1 MHPAPGVP
9 VAAQPLAPE
18 SRTEAPCGDSV
29 TGHHHVLPI
38 DCRPRGFSP
47 PRRLGSASAT
57 SMLQLDRTGF
67 TPFLVHVD
75 PKIPFASDQ
84 RGPAPGSCCKQ
95 RDLGEDDCAIPGVRA
110 PLEGSRSSAAA
121 PCHQVA
127 CPPAVRHALTRFATD
142 FKALFRR
149 GIRTRNRR
157 CRRVLRAL
165 SFHGFLVP
173 LRAQRAVRSLN
184 APPPRVAPTSRWV
197 TAAPSSGSPWHAHDP
212 HRGDGRRIPL
222 TLRWLGVASFAG
234 SREPWRITEQAL

>member
-29 TGHHHVLPI
+29 TGHHHVFPI

-84 RGPAPGSCCKQ
+84 HGPAPGSCCKQ
-95 RDLGEDDCAIPGVRA
+95 RNLGEDDCAIPGVRA
-110 PLEGSRSSAAA
+110 PLEGSRSPAAA

-127 CPPAVRHALTRFATD
+127 CPPAVRHALARFATD

-173 LRAQRAVRSLN
+173 LRAQLAGRSLN
-184 APPPRVAPTSRWV
+184 APPPRDRSHLAMGDCRSIERLAVARPR
-197 TAAPSSGSPWHAHDP
+197 SSSWGRTPCPAHLAV
-212 HRGDGRRIPL
+212 G
-222 TLRWLGVASFAG
+222 GVASFAG
-234 SREPWRITEQAL
+234 SREPWMITEQAL